1 MAADFY
7 LASSYDALDAKRL
20 QIELSLESDGYYW
33 FLYRYF
39 ESANLDRRHELIDL
53 YGGAEISGYQLDRLE
68 DELQTALLD
77 IQARPASWP
86 VLVGWSST
94 TICRETEDKRVI
106 DKDRLVAL
114 IESMLA
120 LIRRAREERLALV
133 YVGD

>member
-1 MAADFY
+1 MAADLY
-7 LASSYDALDAKRL
+7 LASSYEALDAKRL
-20 QIELSLESDGYYW
+20 PIELSLQSDGYYW

-39 ESANLDRRHELIDL
+39 ESANIDRRHELIDL
-53 YGGAEISGYQLDRLE
+53 YGGAEISGYQLERLE
-68 DELQTALLD
+68 DELHMALLD

-106 DKDRLVAL
+106 EKGKLVAL
-114 IESMLA
+114 IENLLG
-120 LIRRAREERLALV
+120 LIKRAREEKLKLV